1 MAAPVSSVQ
10 LQKCLA
16 KTAAD
21 TAEFDAKYPGTNTES
36 KKGTSDSGGIFMFY
50 INFKEVRGR
59 RTYIV
64 VVGGAVCIRFI

>member
-21 TAEFDAKYPGTNTES
+21 TAEFDAKYPGISMES
-36 KKGTSDSGGIFMFY
+36 KKGTSDSGGIFIFH
-50 INFKEVRGR
+50 IKFKEVRGR
-59 RTYIV
+59 RIS
-64 VVGGAVCIRFI
+64 